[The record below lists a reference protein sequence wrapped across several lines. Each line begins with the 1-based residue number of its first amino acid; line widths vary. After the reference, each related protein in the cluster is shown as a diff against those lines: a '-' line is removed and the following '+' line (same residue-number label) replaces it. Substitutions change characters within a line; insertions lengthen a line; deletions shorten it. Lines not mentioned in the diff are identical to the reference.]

1 MEDKHSKTEEA
12 TPKKISDSKK
22 KGHAPKSADFNSALS
37 SLVFAMLLGSLGQ
50 HLFSRSLETLRASLK
65 TGFGAS
71 LSVGETRLVLF
82 QSIARFLIIFL
93 PFGLLAVILG
103 IVSNLVQV
111 GFIFSWEPIK
121 PDFKK
126 LNPLEGFKNIFS
138 MKSLFNMAKS
148 ILKLVLVSWITYQDL
163 MKVLVQITNAGQ
175 MGIEKLYPFFFEII
189 KTLSLSIARIMIVL
203 GIIDFVVQKREFKKN
218 LRMTKEEIKT
228 EYKQMEGD
236 PKIKSARQQKQ
247 REMSRRR
254 TLKNVEQ
261 ASVIITNPTHIA
273 IALRYELGKDQA
285 PIVVGKGVDYMAQKI
300 KEKAKEKGIPII
312 ENKPLARAMYPQ
324 VEEGS
329 FVPVELYQ
337 AIAEILALVYQM
349 EKNKTGY

>member
-12 TPKKISDSKK
+12 TPKKVSDSKK
-22 KGHAPKSADFNSALS
+22 KGHVPKSADFNSALS
-37 SLVFAMLLGSLGQ
+37 SLVFAMLLGSLGE
-50 HLFSRSLETLRASLK
+50 HLFSRSLETLRASLR

-71 LSVGETRLVLF
+71 LSVGEIQRLLL
-82 QSIARFLIIFL
+82 QSLARFSIIFL
-93 PFGLLAVILG
+93 PFALLAVILG
-103 IVSNLVQV
+103 IVSNLIQV
-111 GFIFSWEPIK
+111 GFIFSAKPIT
-121 PDFKK
+121 PDFKR

-138 MKSLFNMAKS
+138 MKSLFTMVKS
-148 ILKLVLVSWITYQDL
+148 VLKLVIVSWITYQGL
-163 MKVLVQITNAGQ
+163 KEIMVQITNAGQ
-175 MGIEKLYPFFFEII
+175 MGIEKLYPFFFDII
-189 KTLSLSIARIMIVL
+189 KTLSLSIAKIMIVL
-203 GIIDFVVQKREFKKN
+203 GVVDFVVQKRDFKKN

-285 PIVVGKGVDYMAQKI
+285 PMVVAKGVDYMAQKI

-312 ENKPLARAMYPQ
+312 ENKPLARAMYPK

-349 EKNKTGY
+349 EKNKSGF

>member
-12 TPKKISDSKK
+12 TPKKVSDSKK
-22 KGHAPKSADFNSALS
+22 KGHVPKSADFNSAFS

-65 TGFGAS
+65 TGFGAI
-71 LSVGETRLVLF
+71 LSVGETRRVLL
-82 QSIARFLIIFL
+82 QSLARFGIIFL

-103 IVSNLVQV
+103 VVSNLIQV
-111 GFIFSWEPIK
+111 GFIFSAKPIT
-121 PDFKK
+121 PDFKR

-138 MKSLFNMAKS
+138 MKSLFTMVKS
-148 ILKLVLVSWITYQDL
+148 VLKLVIVSWITYQGL
-163 MKVLVQITNAGQ
+163 KEIMVQIINAGQ
-175 MGIEKLYPFFFEII
+175 MGVEKLYPFFFDIV
-189 KTLSLSIARIMIVL
+189 KTLSLSIAKIMIVL
-203 GIIDFVVQKREFKKN
+203 GIVDFVVQKRDFKKN

-273 IALRYELGKDQA
+273 IALKYELGKDQA
-285 PIVVGKGVDYMAQKI
+285 PMVVAKGVDYMAQKI

-312 ENKPLARAMYPQ
+312 ENKPLARAMYPK

-349 EKNKTGY
+349 EKNKTGF

>member
-22 KGHAPKSADFNSALS
+22 KGQVPKSADFNSAFS
-37 SLVFAMLLGSLGQ
+37 SLVFAILLGSLGQ
-50 HLFSRSLETLRASLK
+50 HLFSRSLETLRASLR

-71 LSVGETRLVLF
+71 LSAGETSRILL
-82 QSIARFLIIFL
+82 QSVARFAIIFL

-103 IVSNLVQV
+103 IVSNLIQV
-111 GFIFSWEPIK
+111 GFIFSAEPVK
-121 PDFKK
+121 PDFKR

-138 MKSLFNMAKS
+138 VKSLFNLLKS
-148 ILKLVLVSWITYQDL
+148 VMKLVIVSWITYQGL
-163 MKVLVQITNAGQ
+163 KEIMVQITNSGQ
-175 MGIEKLYPFFFEII
+175 MGIENLYPFFFDII
-189 KTLSLSIARIMIVL
+189 KTLSLSIAKIMIIL
-203 GIIDFVVQKREFKKN
+203 GVVDFIFQKREFKKN
-218 LRMTKEEIKT
+218 LRMTKQEIKT

-236 PKIKSARQQKQ
+236 PKIKSARQQRQ

-254 TLKNVEQ
+254 TLQNVEQ

-273 IALRYELGKDQA
+273 IALKYELGKDQA
-285 PIVVGKGVDYMAQKI
+285 PIVVGKGVDYLAKKI
-300 KEKAKEKGIPII
+300 REKAKEKGIPII
-312 ENKPLARAMYPQ
+312 ENKPLARAMYHE

-349 EKNKTGY
+349 EKNKKVF